1 MSKMEGNEMMVYFQR
16 LMVLLL
22 MMMTLM
28 TMMMVMM
35 LTMMITMMMMTMM
48 MMHDDEERE
57 EKLACKT
64 CHWQRS
70 KVADG
75 QARLKLDISPV
86 SSSVRITCGPSSGPL
101 PEKAFSGMRPFKS
114 RRPE

>member
-1 MSKMEGNEMMVYFQR
+1 MVDGTASNDDEADDDDDDDDDDD
-16 LMVLLL
+16 V
-22 MMMTLM
+22 
-28 TMMMVMM
+28 
-35 LTMMITMMMMTMM
+35 
-48 MMHDDEERE
+48 DDEEE
-57 EKLACKT
+57 EKLACNA

-75 QARLKLDISPV
+75 QALLKLDISPV

>member
-1 MSKMEGNEMMVYFQR
+1 MVDG
-16 LMVLLL
+16 
-22 MMMTLM
+22 TASNDDEADDDDDDDDDNDDEDDDDDD
-28 TMMMVMM
+28 
-35 LTMMITMMMMTMM
+35 
-48 MMHDDEERE
+48 DDEEE
-57 EKLACKT
+57 EKLACNA

-75 QARLKLDISPV
+75 QALLKLDISPV

-101 PEKAFSGMRPFKS
+101 PEKAFSGMRAFKS